1 MTNTDGYIQILAN
14 EFGIVRDI
22 DERKIKLRNSS
33 YMNVK
38 NLFNKSIAKNSA
50 DIPQDKDNENK
61 SNHNNTYGEEKT
73 QKQTA
78 TPTTIESIAFIEYEG
93 EETLP
98 KIKER
103 AIKIKEH
110 MMKNIRINTEKNS
123 PKSIANAASEENSNN
138 DDSLQK
144 FYGSIAQAEQNTNIV
159 NDGERYSEKELP
171 EEDVT
176 PISENI
182 SMEENVNNDSSEMN
196 SFELNNAVQEFS
208 ERELPIVVPQRYD
221 DETQIPEE
229 VTSNT
234 FEAAEEFPQTI
245 ADVSEDITNE
255 SSAENDLEDQSFR
268 ISSNESSAAKVS
280 KFADTEVEF
289 EEFKENTIE
298 TEESNQLNIEPFNA
312 SKRESLDIQ
321 QPIPVINEFAT
332 DNKTEVAPAID
343 LSVLNA
349 YLNNQDNDDDSETS
363 SSESNVLIDFEYEQA
378 INRAKELL
386 NQKRRINTGI
396 ESARN
401 QSIEIDGK
409 LTAAKEAMIKF
420 ADNLEQKC
428 NDSYQEL
435 QKLEAQVADK
445 QAQYDEMQAVLAEIS
460 NESAE

>member
-1 MTNTDGYIQILAN
+1 MTNTDGYIRILAD

-22 DERKIKLRNSS
+22 DERKIKLRSSS

-38 NLFNKSIAKNSA
+38 NLFNRSIAKNSA
-50 DIPQDKDNENK
+50 DIPQDENVENK

-73 QKQTA
+73 QKQSVA
-78 TPTTIESIAFIEYEG
+78 TTTIESIIIMEYEG
-93 EETLP
+93 EQTLQ

-123 PKSIANAASEENSNN
+123 SKSIKDVSEENSDN
-138 DDSLQK
+138 DDSSQK
-144 FYGSIAQAEQNTNIV
+144 FYGSIAQVEQNANIV
-159 NDGERYSEKELP
+159 SDSERYLEKELP
-171 EEDVT
+171 EEEVT
-176 PISENI
+176 PIAESV
-182 SMEENVNNDSSEMN
+182 SMEENVLYNDSSEM
-196 SFELNNAVQEFS
+196 SSVELNNAMPEFS
-208 ERELPIVVPQRYD
+208 ERELPIVVPQRHD
-221 DETQIPEE
+221 DENQIPEE
-229 VTSNT
+229 VQSNT
-234 FEAAEEFPQTI
+234 FEPAEEFSQPM
-245 ADVSEDITNE
+245 AEVSENITNE
-255 SSAENDLEDQSFR
+255 SSSENNLENQSFR

-280 KFADTEVEF
+280 RFADTEVEF

-312 SKRESLDIQ
+312 SERESLDIQ

-343 LSVLNA
+343 LSILNA
-349 YLNNQDNDDDSETS
+349 YLNNQDNADDSETS
-363 SSESNVLIDFEYEQA
+363 SSESSGFDFEYNQA

-428 NDSYQEL
+428 NDSYHEL